1 MTASAAPAPDEP
13 LRLGFACHWTDP
25 RQTSWSGTPWN
36 LRAALDE
43 VVTVRDV
50 EVGLS
55 VAERHAVRL
64 LSARRTPAGWTS
76 PWRHAAYTRAAV
88 ADRVRRAGAR
98 SGVDVVLE
106 VQDLGVT
113 PVPFAVL
120 QDLSYALLLDMYGPD
135 GVPHFRAL
143 GRRRIEALRR
153 RQDTV
158 YEHAAML
165 LPMSAWLGDSL
176 VAHGVGRE
184 RVTVV
189 NPGANVPVPA
199 GTPVPHRRTGTVRRL
214 LFIGRDFDTKAG
226 PQVVAAFEHLRA
238 HWDTPVTLTVAG
250 PTTWPLRSAPPEG
263 VDFLGRVP
271 FDRVGELMD
280 THDLFVMPSLLEGF
294 GIVFVEALV
303 RGLPC
308 IARDAC
314 AMPEILGA
322 DGGRLIRSQDPVEL
336 ADQIVAA
343 LQDDD
348 LYAAC
353 ARAADRRR
361 QHYTWA
367 RAADQVVDVAG
378 RVRTGRG

>member
-1 MTASAAPAPDEP
+1 MTATGAPVPDDR
-13 LRLGFACHWTDP
+13 LRIGFACHWTEP
-25 RQTSWSGTPWN
+25 RETSWSGTPWN
-36 LRAALDE
+36 LRAALGRVAE
-43 VVTVRDV
+43 VTDV

-55 VAERHAVRL
+55 APERQAVRL
-64 LSARRTPAGWTS
+64 ASVRRTPAGWTS
-76 PWRHAAYTRAAV
+76 PWRHARYTRAAV
-88 ADRVRRAGAR
+88 AGRVRRAGAR
-98 SGVDVVLE
+98 SGVDLLLQ

-113 PVPFAVL
+113 RVPFAVL
-120 QDLSYALLLDMYGPD
+120 QDLSYALLLDLYGPG
-135 GVPHFRAL
+135 GVPHFRTF

-153 RQDTV
+153 RQDQV
-158 YEHAAML
+158 YDRAAML
-165 LPMSAWLGDSL
+165 LPMSGWLGDSL

-189 NPGANVPVPA
+189 NPGANVPVPV
-199 GTPVPHRRTGTVRRL
+199 GTPVPQRRTGAVWRL

-250 PTTWPLRSAPPEG
+250 PAAWPLRSAPPEG
-263 VDFLGRVP
+263 VEFLGPVP
-271 FDRVGELMD
+271 FGRVGELMD
-280 THDLFVMPSLLEGF
+280 SHDLFVMPSLMEGF

-314 AMPEILGA
+314 AMPEILGD
-322 DGGRLIRSQDPVEL
+322 DGGRLVRSQDPVDL
-336 ADQIVAA
+336 ADEIVRA

-348 LYAAC
+348 LYEAC

-361 QHYTWA
+361 RHYTWD
-367 RAADQVVDVAG
+367 RAADQVVDVAH
-378 RVRTGRG
+378 RVLAGRG